1 MSHVF
6 YYNMKI
12 FLYLQCFTHLYLI
25 LIWVWIMWKT
35 RFCEHKNY
43 WLTFLFDTHIL
54 KTAKDDGDYP
64 MSKKWKPRRCVRSL
78 GFSIPLC
85 RWLMPQAI
93 RCLFVFS
100 VQPFANIVANYIYHD
115 RDKND
120 GDYFIQWFHLLP
132 AGGSAASTPY
142 HNSLTFSI
150 PTLLKLNSSIRSY
163 TLLYRILAFRHIK
176 YWKILYRCSGTF
188 RQK

>member
-1 MSHVF
+1 MRIKEKDRKRFRYRNRYRVIVTWRFRDIGGTMSHVF

-35 RFCEHKNY
+35 RFCEPLNY
-43 WLTFLFDTHIL
+43 WLTLLFDTHIL
-54 KTAKDDGDYP
+54 KTA
-64 MSKKWKPRRCVRSL
+64 
-78 GFSIPLC
+78 
-85 RWLMPQAI
+85 
-93 RCLFVFS
+93 
-100 VQPFANIVANYIYHD
+100 
-115 RDKND
+115 
-120 GDYFIQWFHLLP
+120 
-132 AGGSAASTPY
+132 GGPAASAPY
-142 HNSLTFSI
+142 HNSPIFSV